1 MDHWFSLCV
10 CNLEGWS
17 REGIAE
23 WLRECYSLSG
33 GTTLLTYTTTDFVML
48 DPLKEWTFMKSDTA
62 LQRINNYII

>member
-33 GTTLLTYTTTDFVML
+33 GTTLLTYTTTDFVMFRSFEGM
-48 DPLKEWTFMKSDTA
+48 DFYEK
-62 LQRINNYII
+62 